1 MSSCYF
7 YLRSFSRIL
16 AIISIV
22 WCSFVCF
29 AQYFRRSAD
38 FITSEVC
45 WFISIQY
52 LNTSCLTQMNILSCN
67 HFTMFGLPFYCRFFR
82 TVYLSVVCLCLV
94 RFVSFPYFALY
105 LHFPC
110 SLISCTMHMY
120 MMHLVFRC
128 HQQLNGSTLCTFIF
142 RLVFSPLPWYAY
154 THFLHFIRQFA
165 AILFFF
171 HVSFFVFVFFFRF
184 DLSTCTHSKWWLKVG
199 EYKNTR
205 TQSTTLPPA
214 YIHKQSA
221 HMNFISFAYSLDVHN
236 LLDAII
242 MYHKKR
248 IETSNEKMGMECSG
262 KSSFRFESI
271 EISLSKHTHIHTQTH
286 RTIEWM
292 EINTKLMIE
301 CWWCTNCLALFLH
314 CTMHIAQV
322 HSYMQICSNT
332 HTDTPTSIKWNE
344 KSNPSIIISGI
355 AKSNHLD
362 TLQYQIT
369 KQWLQSRSLWEW
381 IDNRK
386 RISKFFH
393 FHFWVERERENERG
407 FNLNV
412 SFASSIS
419 LLSTPK
425 KITSLC
431 EYQANISN

>member
-110 SLISCTMHMY
+110 LLISCTMHMY

-154 THFLHFIRQFA
+154 TLFA
-165 AILFFF
+165 FHPTICCNFILFPCLFLRFRIFF
-171 HVSFFVFVFFFRF
+171 SCSICLHARIWNDGWKLVSTKTHVPNLPLSRPPTFISRVHTWISFRLHI
-184 DLSTCTHSKWWLKVG
+184 LSTCTIYWM
-199 EYKNTR
+199 
-205 TQSTTLPPA
+205 P
-214 YIHKQSA
+214 
-221 HMNFISFAYSLDVHN
+221 
-236 LLDAII
+236 
-242 MYHKKR
+242 
-248 IETSNEKMGMECSG
+248 
-262 KSSFRFESI
+262 
-271 EISLSKHTHIHTQTH
+271 LS
-286 RTIEWM
+286 
-292 EINTKLMIE
+292 
-301 CWWCTNCLALFLH
+301 C
-314 CTMHIAQV
+314 
-322 HSYMQICSNT
+322 
-332 HTDTPTSIKWNE
+332 
-344 KSNPSIIISGI
+344 
-355 AKSNHLD
+355 
-362 TLQYQIT
+362 IT
-369 KQWLQSRSLWEW
+369 KRESKRATRKWEW
-381 IDNRK
+381 NAVGKVVFDLNRL
-386 RISKFFH
+386 RF
-393 FHFWVERERENERG
+393 R
-407 FNLNV
+407 
-412 SFASSIS
+412 
-419 LLSTPK
+419 
-425 KITSLC
+425 
-431 EYQANISN
+431 